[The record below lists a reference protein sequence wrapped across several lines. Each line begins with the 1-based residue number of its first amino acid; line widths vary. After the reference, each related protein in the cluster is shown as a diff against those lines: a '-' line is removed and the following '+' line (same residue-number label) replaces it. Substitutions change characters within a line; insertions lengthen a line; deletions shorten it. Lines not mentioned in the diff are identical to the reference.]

1 MQAFSAATKE
11 EKPAP
16 PPLSVEDSVGKLDI
30 RVGTITAVEK
40 HPDADSLYVET
51 VDMGEEEPRTI
62 VSGLVKYVSEDQL
75 LNRNVLVL
83 ANLKPRNMRGIK
95 SFGMLLCASNEEHTE
110 VEPLTPP
117 EGAVPGERLRFCGG
131 EDGETPEPEPATG
144 NALQKKKIWERSQPD
159 FATDA
164 DGAPSF
170 RGIPFVTSAGPVT
183 PTIPNGTI
191 S

>member
-1 MQAFSAATKE
+1 MAPLSAACSHL
-11 EKPAP
+11 PALLLTP
-16 PPLSVEDSVGKLDI
+16 TLPLLF
-30 RVGTITAVEK
+30 
-40 HPDADSLYVET
+40 SLYVET

>member
-1 MQAFSAATKE
+1 M
-11 EKPAP
+11 
-16 PPLSVEDSVGKLDI
+16 
-30 RVGTITAVEK
+30 
-40 HPDADSLYVET
+40 
-51 VDMGEEEPRTI
+51 
-62 VSGLVKYVSEDQL
+62 SGLVKYVSEDQL

-95 SFGMLLCASNEEHTE
+95 LGMLLCASNEEHTE
-110 VEPLTPP
+110 VESSRRPRAPCL
-117 EGAVPGERLRFCGG
+117 GSGCGSVAAN
-131 EDGETPEPEPATG
+131 GETPEPEPATG

-183 PTIPNGTI
+183 PTINGTI